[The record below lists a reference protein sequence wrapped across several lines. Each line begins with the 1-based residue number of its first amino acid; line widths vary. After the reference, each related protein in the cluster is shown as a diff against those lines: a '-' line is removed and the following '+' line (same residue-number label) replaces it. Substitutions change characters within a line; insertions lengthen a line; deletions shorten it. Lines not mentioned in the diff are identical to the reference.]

1 VSRRAAAEAAAVAYA
16 LVDVAVIMAPA
27 LVLSSSSYRSG
38 VSGTPGLDLVLA
50 SAVVG
55 AGHAVVAWARL
66 RAEVRV
72 AARRLDV
79 WIASIDALV
88 VLAVGVTLLMVMIL
102 EGFAGEHAL
111 LINEGWP
118 VLGLWLGVLLL
129 AVGVSELTGRLL
141 FRWLER
147 STSVVRV
154 TGDGAHFVGGR
165 PRISGHGGSTQG

>member
-1 VSRRAAAEAAAVAYA
+1 MSRRAAAEAAAVAYA

-88 VLAVGVTLLMVMIL
+88 VLAVGV
-102 EGFAGEHAL
+102 
-111 LINEGWP
+111 
-118 VLGLWLGVLLL
+118 
-129 AVGVSELTGRLL
+129 SELTGRLL